1 MQQYSDIHGCSPRS
15 TVSGNGDFL
24 FLLEA
29 EMAQASARFQAEL
42 SRIHENR
49 QQTSREN
56 QDILNRCADMEG
68 LLEQSEK
75 ERELAHLE
83 IDRLERVVE
92 RLSEEN
98 RILSEELDEKNL
110 EVSKVQ
116 MDEKYRRAL
125 VYIDALQSK
134 LNTSS
139 VPVKPRSARKYYN

>member
-1 MQQYSDIHGCSPRS
+1 
-15 TVSGNGDFL
+15 VSANGDFL

-98 RILSEELDEKNL
+98 RILSEELHEKNL

>member
-1 MQQYSDIHGCSPRS
+1 
-15 TVSGNGDFL
+15 
-24 FLLEA
+24 
-29 EMAQASARFQAEL
+29 MAQASARFQAEL